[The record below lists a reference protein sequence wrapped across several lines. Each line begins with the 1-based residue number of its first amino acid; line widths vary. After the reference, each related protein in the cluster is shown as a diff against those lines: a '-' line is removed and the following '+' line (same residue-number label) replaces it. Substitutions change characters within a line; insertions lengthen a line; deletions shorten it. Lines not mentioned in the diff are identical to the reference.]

1 MIGRSKTNEKLPDMI
16 PNKINILQN
25 NNINKK
31 WAYSESLL
39 SDWTIHLIVLNIT
52 GRSKANEKLPDMIP
66 YGMLLDA
73 TPVMYIKQIKI

>member
-16 PNKINILQN
+16 PNKIKILKN

-31 WAYSESLL
+31 WAYPESLL

-52 GRSKANEKLPDMIP
+52 GRSNETLPDMIP

-73 TPVMYIKQIKI
+73 TPVLYIKQTKI